1 MATTSTPETRTP
13 IESDQALRARQM
25 REAEELLGPS
35 DATGFAKA
43 LFRGEFR
50 AGAMFPYPELSEAER
65 SLVEGDVVDLVSVFE
80 GEERRLRGLRCVAYP
95 TPRGCA
101 ATYFPEANVLV
112 PLDSTAHGSNTPTSK
127 SLVVRLERR

>member
-50 AGAMFPYPELSEAER
+50 AGA
-65 SLVEGDVVDLVSVFE
+65 
-80 GEERRLRGLRCVAYP
+80 
-95 TPRGCA
+95 
-101 ATYFPEANVLV
+101 
-112 PLDSTAHGSNTPTSK
+112 LDFH
-127 SLVVRLERR
+127 